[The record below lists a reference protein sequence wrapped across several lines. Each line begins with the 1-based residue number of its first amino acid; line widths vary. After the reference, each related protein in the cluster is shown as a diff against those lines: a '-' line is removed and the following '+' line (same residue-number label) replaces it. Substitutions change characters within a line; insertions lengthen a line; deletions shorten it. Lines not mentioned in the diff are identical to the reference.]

1 MAAYHLAA
9 FPADKWLIKK
19 IDKLRRGFIWS
30 AEEEAKGG
38 KCLVNWKR
46 ICAPKRYG
54 GLDIKDISA
63 FSRSLRLRWLWL
75 HWDQSERPW
84 KGMEIPC
91 DSTDIEL
98 FSACTRISIGNG
110 ATARFWTDRW
120 LSGMAPAM
128 MAPALYKLAFR
139 KKLSVKDAL
148 TQGRWMRG
156 IERLTTIQEMEEL
169 AVLWELVQNVQLSN
183 SSDTATW
190 TMTANNAYS
199 AKTAYEAQFYGRFI
213 LHDLNIVWKAKM
225 EEKVIFFLWLVL
237 QNRLWTADRL
247 SNRGW
252 THDDKCCLCQQIL
265 ENVDH
270 LLLRCPFSLEVW
282 SKFSNTHQ
290 NIVQAVI
297 TAADL
302 NDWWRT
308 LNAGPKADVVKD
320 VTMAGYV
327 AWNIWKE
334 RNQRIFQDK
343 RASAISVAGLA
354 KTEVALYRSAHRL
367 F

>member
-1 MAAYHLAA
+1 
-9 FPADKWLIKK
+9 
-19 IDKLRRGFIWS
+19 
-30 AEEEAKGG
+30 
-38 KCLVNWKR
+38 
-46 ICAPKRYG
+46 
-54 GLDIKDISA
+54 
-63 FSRSLRLRWLWL
+63 
-75 HWDQSERPW
+75 
-84 KGMEIPC
+84 
-91 DSTDIEL
+91 
-98 FSACTRISIGNG
+98 
-110 ATARFWTDRW
+110 
-120 LSGMAPAM
+120 MAPAM

-156 IERLTTIQEMEEL
+156 IERLTTIQELEEL

-183 SSDTATW
+183 SSDTVTW
-190 TMTANNAYS
+190 TLTANNAYS
-199 AKTAYEAQFYGRFI
+199 TKAAYEAQFYGRFI

-225 EEKVIFFLWLVL
+225 EEKVNFFLWLVL

-265 ENVDH
+265 ENADH
-270 LLLRCPFSLEVW
+270 LLLRCSFSSEVW
-282 SKFSNTHQ
+282 SNFSTTQQ
-290 NIVQAVI
+290 NIVQAVVA
-297 TAADL
+297 AADL
-302 NDWWRT
+302 NDWWRI
-308 LNAGPKADVVKD
+308 LNAGPKIDVVKD

-354 KTEVALYRSAHRL
+354 KTEVALYRSAHRIV
-367 F
+367 